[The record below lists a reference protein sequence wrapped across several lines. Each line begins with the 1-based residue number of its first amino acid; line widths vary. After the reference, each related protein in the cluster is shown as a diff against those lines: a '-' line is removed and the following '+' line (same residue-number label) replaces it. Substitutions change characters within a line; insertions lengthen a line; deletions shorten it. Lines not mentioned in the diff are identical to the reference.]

1 MKLTPKQIKAAWIV
15 AAVLVIIHF
24 TPALFT
30 TVRQQITNVHAA
42 QAKPSPVRPLVSA
55 PVTAL
60 TATPPSAAVFMQEH
74 AGFIGVWKGTEL
86 MPNQDMCNL
95 QLELRWNDKKPG
107 EFVGYLTRQCAQVLT
122 AHSNDLSNVIRN
134 VSPVSGI
141 LSGPMVNDAIQ
152 LHLDNAIGVPPN
164 GCQLTDYTVRR
175 FGGQI
180 AAIWTAGTCPAGS
193 MMLSKVQG

>member
-15 AAVLVIIHF
+15 AGVLVIIHF
-24 TPALFT
+24 TPALVT

-42 QAKPSPVRPLVSA
+42 QAKPSPARPMISA
-55 PVTAL
+55 PVAAL
-60 TATPPSAAVFMQEH
+60 TATPSSAAVFMQEH
-74 AGFIGVWKGTEL
+74 AGFIGVWRGTEL

-95 QLELRWNDKKPG
+95 QMELRWSDKKPG

-152 LHLDNAIGVPPN
+152 LHLDDAIGVPPN
-164 GCQLTDYTVRR
+164 GCQLTDYAVRR

-180 AAIWTAGTCPAGS
+180 AAIWPAGTCPAGS